1 MELTVNPWRNVMKNR
16 ILAIVGLALLAA
28 VSASAQNPSA
38 VQVSVPFAF
47 QVGNQ
52 HMPAGTY
59 QISKDSFEFKLR
71 GVDNDAGTFIPTYPA
86 TAKTVSAT
94 GYVLFDS
101 IGGRYFLAGIWP
113 AGSDEGARCYP
124 SQAEKEVLESLRQT
138 SSLTTL
144 ALNTIPAR

>member
-1 MELTVNPWRNVMKNR
+1 MKTQIVA
-16 ILAIVGLALLAA
+16 ILGLALLAA
-28 VSASAQNPSA
+28 VSASAQNTPVA
-38 VQVSVPFAF
+38 QVNVPFAF
-47 QVGNQ
+47 RAGNQ
-52 HMPAGTY
+52 QMPAGIY
-59 QISKDSFEFKLR
+59 VISKNSFLFKLR